1 MAARTHASLSVIV
14 PHYGDPQDVQKL
26 VESLLEENS
35 PSLRRIVV
43 VDDSSPITF
52 PKNWAP
58 EHPSHTEFKVIYR
71 ETNGGFGSA
80 VNTGLDNVDTELAL
94 VLNSDLVLPEHFIED
109 LQDAAA
115 PWHPAVMSP
124 EVTGLDGH
132 TQWTARHFPTISHQ
146 VVEWLSPLARFR
158 EKPLLHEAVGHDT
171 RAVAGNVVPV
181 DWVFGAAMLLPVK
194 EVKKIGGFDEN
205 FFMNAEEVD
214 LQKRLRENGV
224 PSIYLGTV
232 QVTHVGGGS
241 SDPERRRRWL
251 VEARHRYAQKW
262 GNPKALK
269 AALTAASYVNYG
281 VNAVRQ
287 KAGRD
292 IDAKDVLNT
301 ELSYLKDEQTGNKAV
316 KSADVN

>member
-1 MAARTHASLSVIV
+1 M
-14 PHYGDPQDVQKL
+14 PHYGDPQDVQRL
-26 VESLLEENS
+26 VESLFSENAG
-35 PSLRRIVV
+35 SLRRVVV
-43 VDDSSPITF
+43 VDDASPISF
-52 PKNWAP
+52 PEDWAP
-58 EHPSHTEFKVIYR
+58 EQAADIELRVIYR

-80 VNTGLDNVDTELAL
+80 VNTGLENVDTELAL
-94 VLNSDLVLPEHFIED
+94 VLNSDLILPENFIED
-109 LQDAAA
+109 LQNAAA

-124 EVTGLDGH
+124 EVTGTDGQ
-132 TQWTARHFPTISHQ
+132 TQWTARHFPTIGHQ

-158 EKPLLHEAVGHDT
+158 HHNVLHEAVGHET
-171 RAVAGNVVPV
+171 RAVAGKVVPV

-194 EVKKIGGFDEN
+194 EVRKVGGFDEN

-232 QVTHVGGGS
+232 TVAHVGGGS

-262 GNPKALK
+262 GRPKALK
-269 AALTAASYVNYG
+269 VALTAASYANFG
-281 VNAVRQ
+281 VNAVRE

-292 IDAKDVLNT
+292 IDAKAVLRQ
-301 ELSYLKDEQTGNKAV
+301 ELSYLKDEQTGNRT
-316 KSADVN
+316 ADGANVR